1 MKPDSKLTLSLYFL
15 STTFAFAS
23 KPVQLPNVIF
33 IYTDDVGYGD
43 LSCYGA
49 TKVST
54 PNIDKIAKNGVRFTD
69 AHSTASTST
78 PSRYALLTGRY
89 PWRVAGTDILPG
101 DGACVIGTNEMTLP
115 KVFKAKKYST
125 AVIGKWHLGLGE
137 KKGQQDWNKKLYPG
151 PKELG
156 FDYSFIIPAT
166 GDRVPCV
173 FIENQSVVNLD
184 PNDPIEISYNKPFPG
199 LPTGKNNPELLK
211 MMNNPG
217 GHDQAIVDSIGR
229 IGYMKGGKSALWDDE
244 NIAQTLVKK
253 AGNYI
258 RSQKD
263 HPFFLYFSTHDIHVP
278 RVPNPMFAGKSGMG
292 ARGDVILQLDWT
304 VGQLY
309 ELLDS
314 LNLTENTIVIFSS
327 DNGGVLDDGYKDGAR
342 DNLGDHRI
350 SGSLRGFK
358 GSSWE
363 GGTRVPTIVSW
374 PAKCPKGVVSNAR
387 IMQIDLMASFAK
399 MLSVKLPDDAAPDS
413 FQMLNSWLGISNASR
428 KYLIENNHHHVFS
441 ILQGDW
447 KYIEPK
453 SDSKKINEYYGVN
466 ADACLFNLK
475 SDLGETK
482 NLFKVEKS
490 RALKL
495 KVLLDK
501 ARSASKTRK

>member
-1 MKPDSKLTLSLYFL
+1 MNKDSKLTLSLYLL
-15 STTFAFAS
+15 STTFAFAV
-23 KPVQLPNVIF
+23 KPVQQPNVVI

-49 TKVST
+49 TTILT
-54 PNIDKIAKNGVRFTD
+54 PNIDKIAKNGVCFMD

-101 DGACVIGTNEMTLP
+101 DGACLIGTDEMTLP
-115 KVFKAKKYST
+115 KVFKAKNYST

-137 KKGQQDWNKKLYPG
+137 KNGQQDWNKKIYPC
-151 PKELG
+151 PNDLG

-166 GDRVPCV
+166 GDRTPCV
-173 FIENQSVVNLD
+173 FMENGRVVNLD
-184 PNDPIEISYNKPFPG
+184 PNDPISVSYTQNFAG
-199 LPTGKNNPELLK
+199 EPTGKDNPELLRVH
-211 MMNNPG
+211 PSY
-217 GHDQAIVDSIGR
+217 GHNQSIVNGISR

-244 NIAQTLVKK
+244 NISQILVKE
-253 AGNYI
+253 AENYI
-258 RSQKD
+258 RSQKK

-278 RVPNPMFAGKSGMG
+278 RVANPMFAGKSAMG

-309 ELLDS
+309 KLLDS
-314 LNLTENTIVIFSS
+314 LNLTENTIIIFSS
-327 DNGGVLDDGYKDGAR
+327 DNGGVLDDGYKDGAKV
-342 DNLGDHRI
+342 NLGDHRI
-350 SGSLRGFK
+350 SGPLRGFK

-374 PAKCPKGVVSNAR
+374 PAKSPKGVVSYAR
-387 IMQIDLMASFAK
+387 LMQIDLIASFAK
-399 MLSVKLPDDAAPDS
+399 MLSVKLPDDVAPDS
-413 FQMLNSWLGISNASR
+413 YQMLNSWIGISNTSR
-428 KYLIENNHHHVFS
+428 KYIIEISHKHVFS

-453 SDSKKINEYYGVN
+453 NNSMQVDEYYGIN
-466 ADACLFNLK
+466 TEACLFNLR

-482 NLFKVEKS
+482 NLIELEKS

-495 KVLLDK
+495 KALLDK
-501 ARSASKTRK
+501 ERSVSKTRK